1 VKLAKL
7 RERRSRKG
15 EGWVRQ
21 RLEVPKELQ
30 FEGVYDFMVYRDERG
45 IHYIP
50 MDVVFKEMGVNND
63 EQ

>member
-1 VKLAKL
+1 MKLVKL

-21 RLEVPKELQ
+21 RLEIPKELQ
-30 FEGVYDFMVYRDERG
+30 FQDTYDFMVYRDERG

-50 MDVVFKEMGVNND
+50 IDQLFKEID
-63 EQ
+63 HDKP